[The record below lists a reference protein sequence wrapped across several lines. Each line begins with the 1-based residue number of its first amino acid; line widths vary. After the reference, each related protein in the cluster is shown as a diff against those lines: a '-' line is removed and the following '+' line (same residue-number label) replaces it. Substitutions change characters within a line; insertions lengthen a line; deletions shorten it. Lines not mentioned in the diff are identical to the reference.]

1 MTDLEKWRAFLGD
14 FDVKFTED
22 ESPRPNLNGFGGEEQ
37 QIHEIEIQGA
47 KFLLGVL
54 IEFDMAGRFLGIG
67 GS

>member
-1 MTDLEKWRAFLGD
+1 MTDLEKWRAFLGE

-22 ESPRPNLNGFGGEEQ
+22 ESPRPNSHEFGGEEK
-37 QIHEIEIQGA
+37 IHEIEIQGA